1 MSGLGRTLMRWTGH
15 VFGQVLISL
24 AGTAC
29 LALLSNLYLN
39 GTPAPVP
46 QPAAARTLDLSSA
59 TIAAQTFAPEET
71 RSAFDFGG
79 SAAEPAAPPV
89 RHLRKTASVAAPG
102 VEPEKAPPLPPAV
115 VIEPAPTA
123 ARSQAAPPA
132 PPLQLTAMTARPAAV
147 DHDGSGVVAAAD
159 GVVRTVAGWGGW
171 LTRLPGHLY

>member
-71 RSAFDFGG
+71 RPDFDFGG
-79 SAAEPAAPPV
+79 PAAEPASPPEH
-89 RHLRKTASVAAPG
+89 RARKTAAVAAAAA
-102 VEPEKAPPLPPAV
+102 EPEKAPPLPPAV
-115 VIEPAPTA
+115 VLNHAPTA
-123 ARSQAAPPA
+123 ARDQAAPPA
-132 PPLQLTAMTARPAAV
+132 PPLRLTAMTARPAAA
-147 DHDGSGVVAAAD
+147 DRDSSGIVTAAD

-171 LTRLPGHLY
+171 LTRLPSHLY